1 MALINK
7 LTAIADAIREVNGTT
22 EPLTLDE
29 MATTIKN
36 LSSSGGGSSGEFY
49 MSFDSISG
57 VLTINEV

>member
-7 LTAIADAIREVNGTT
+7 LTTIADAIREVSGTT

-29 MATTIKN
+29 MVTSIKG
-36 LSSSGGGSSGEFY
+36 LSSSGGGSSGEFT